1 MMHLFMTN
9 EKDQGEIAHIFNTLE
24 IIFFKDQ

>member
-1 MMHLFMTN
+1 MHLFMTN
-9 EKDQGEIAHIFNTLE
+9 EKGQGEIAHIFNTLD